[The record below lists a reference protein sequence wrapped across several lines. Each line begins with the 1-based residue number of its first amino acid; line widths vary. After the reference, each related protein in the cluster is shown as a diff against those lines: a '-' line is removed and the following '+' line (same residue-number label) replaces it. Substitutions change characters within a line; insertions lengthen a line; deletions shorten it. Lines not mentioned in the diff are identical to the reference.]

1 MTFCYTHRS
10 VSCPVTLEQLPHTAD
25 GNEYRVL
32 QPDVMLKVSQL
43 EVSTEF
49 LLLKIRESSGRG
61 EEKSNT
67 VWKLEMSQINGSTV
81 VIKGVM

>member
-1 MTFCYTHRS
+1 M
-10 VSCPVTLEQLPHTAD
+10 EE
-25 GNEYRVL
+25 G
-32 QPDVMLKVSQL
+32 
-43 EVSTEF
+43 
-49 LLLKIRESSGRG
+49 GRG

>member
-1 MTFCYTHRS
+1 M
-10 VSCPVTLEQLPHTAD
+10 TLEQLPHTAD

-49 LLLKIRESSGRG
+49 LLLKIRESIGRG
-61 EEKSNT
+61 EEKYCKGHRDEGHQEN
-67 VWKLEMSQINGSTV
+67 V
-81 VIKGVM
+81 VH